1 MEKWPFF
8 TPFYIAS
15 PNSGGEVEQ
24 FNTVLDVLQM
34 NSNNTNNSSSIGNK
48 HKDSVGVLG
57 YYSNKFYVNGGDTT
71 AGGAEAGRRFSSSST
86 LMDLE

>member
-1 MEKWPFF
+1 MLYSERAF
-8 TPFYIAS
+8 I
-15 PNSGGEVEQ
+15 EVEQ

-34 NSNNTNNSSSIGNK
+34 NSNNINSSSIGNK

-57 YYSNKFYVNGGDTT
+57 YYSNKFYVNGDTT
-71 AGGAEAGRRFSSSST
+71 SAGGGEAGRRFSSST